1 MSGEID
7 AKLTEIGLSLPEAA
21 APVGNYVPT
30 TITGNLIFT
39 SGQITLDSG
48 TIAFIGKLGQE
59 FSVEQGYAA
68 ARLCAINV
76 ISQVKAALGGDLD
89 RVVRVVKVVG
99 FVNCLPDFTDQP
111 AVINGASD
119 LFVQVFGDKGKHA
132 RSAVG
137 VASLPRGV
145 AAEVEAIIEFR

>member
-7 AKLTEIGLSLPEAA
+7 AKLAEIGLSLPAAA

-39 SGQITLDSG
+39 SGQITLDGGS
-48 TIAFIGKLGQE
+48 IAFIGKLGQE

-76 ISQVKAALGGDLD
+76 LSQVRAALAGDLD

-119 LFVQVFGDKGKHA
+119 LFVQVFGEKGKHA

-145 AAEVEAIIEFR
+145 AAEVEAIFEFR

>member
-7 AKLTEIGLSLPEAA
+7 AKLTELGLSLPAAA

-30 TITGNLIFT
+30 TTTGNLIFT
-39 SGQITLDSG
+39 SGQITLDNG

-68 ARLCAINV
+68 AKLCAINV
-76 ISQVKAALGGDLD
+76 IAQVKAALGGDLD

-99 FVNCLPDFTDQP
+99 FVNCLPDFNDQP
-111 AVINGASD
+111 AVVNGASD

-137 VASLPRGV
+137 VSSLPRGV
-145 AAEVEAIIEFR
+145 AVEVEAIVEFR